1 MDYRNII
8 GFLAGKVK
16 PGPLS
21 LTGAAFPGYSTYIE
35 VRKGV
40 SMARFDILFFDLDGT
55 LLGPDHATISPR
67 TLEAL
72 AAARQAGVR
81 LSFATGRC
89 LGLIEGIA
97 RQQPFDYAITSNG
110 AAIYDLKAN
119 TQLFHHPFSPE
130 EARQAC
136 LLADQY
142 VDFFELF
149 VNGEILLTEKA
160 HAMTATR
167 ALPPWHKRYFWR
179 SSLPPIGSISQFFDQ
194 GAKGL
199 EKMGLFEVT
208 SSIGSKALEVSPKG
222 CTKGLGIRWLCQR
235 IGIDIARA
243 AAFGDGGN
251 DVEML
256 RTVGCGVAMG
266 NAGEAVK
273 AAADCVTAPYDA
285 DGIALFIE
293 QYVL

>member
-1 MDYRNII
+1 
-8 GFLAGKVK
+8 
-16 PGPLS
+16 
-21 LTGAAFPGYSTYIE
+21 
-35 VRKGV
+35 
-40 SMARFDILFFDLDGT
+40 MANYDILFFDLDGT
-55 LLGPDHATISPR
+55 LLGPDHATVSPR
-67 TLEAL
+67 NLAAL
-72 AAARQAGVR
+72 AAAQQAGAR

-97 RQQPFDYAITSNG
+97 RQQPFDYAVTSNG

-119 TQLFHHPFSPE
+119 KQIFHHAFSPD
-130 EARQAC
+130 EARLAC
-136 LLADQY
+136 QIIDRH

-179 SSLPPIGSISQFFDQ
+179 SSLPPIGSIGQFFDQ

-199 EKMGLFEVT
+199 EKINLVECDQDAVARIREELEALGLYEVT
-208 SSIGSKALEVSPKG
+208 SSIGSRALEVAPKG
-222 CTKGLGIRWLCQR
+222 CSKGLGIRWLCER
-235 IGIDIARA
+235 LGIDISRA

-251 DVEML
+251 DLEML

-266 NAGEAVK
+266 NAPEAVK
-273 AAADCVTAPYDA
+273 AVADRVAAPYDQ
-285 DGIALFIE
+285 DGIAQFIE